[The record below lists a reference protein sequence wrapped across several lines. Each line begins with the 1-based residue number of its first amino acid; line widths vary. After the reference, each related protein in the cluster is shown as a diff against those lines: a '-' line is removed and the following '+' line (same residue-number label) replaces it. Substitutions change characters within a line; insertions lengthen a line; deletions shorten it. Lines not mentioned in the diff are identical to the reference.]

1 MFVPHLI
8 TLRFDQKPFQP
19 NWVSVLV
26 CVPPFIALSVVPTC
40 WLAPGGLV
48 TDRVGSLE
56 PYDTSV
62 EKTEKL

>member
-1 MFVPHLI
+1 MFVPYLI
-8 TLRFDQKPFQP
+8 TLRFDQKPFKP

-26 CVPPFIALSVVPTC
+26 CVPPFISLSVVPTC

-48 TDRVGSLE
+48 TDRVGALE

-62 EKTEKL
+62 EKTEKV